1 MCKSMLPSQPNN
13 LHLYRHAR
21 SVFLT
26 LSLQIFF
33 FFCRPYNGCLIC
45 RICFACCKVDS
56 STGSADSNSRLK
68 SGKIRV
74 DTLNTASCNPESE
87 ASAASTVCSTSS
99 LTSLMDNAAL
109 LIIVINSSRYCR
121 VDPFR
126 DNIQDE
132 LTFFYYLEYQNQL
145 LVMLGYARSSIYY

>member
-1 MCKSMLPSQPNN
+1 MLAQCSLRSPFRSSSFSAVLTTVALFAVFV
-13 LHLYRHAR
+13 LHVA
-21 SVFLT
+21 S
-26 LSLQIFF
+26 
-33 FFCRPYNGCLIC
+33 
-45 RICFACCKVDS
+45 KVDS

-87 ASAASTVCSTSS
+87 ASAASTVCLTSS
-99 LTSLMDNAAL
+99 LTSPMDNAAL

-132 LTFFYYLEYQNQL
+132 LTFFYYLEYQNPL
-145 LVMLGYARSSIYY
+145 LVMLGLPFTIDDKVDS